1 MAQLVQFQQGV
12 VEVLEFEVGG
22 QKAPRHVVRRV
33 LDGAEIVDF
42 VGVGHHHHAA
52 GVLAGGPLD
61 AGAAQGQPVFL
72 GVIDGAAPLLQVLF
86 HIAVGGFVLDARDGA
101 RLKDV
106 GLAEE
111 FLGVA
116 VDAALVFP
124 REVQVDIRL
133 LVAVEAQEGL
143 EGDVVAVHDHPGAA
157 DRAVLVRQVE
167 AVVHAAVGDELAVL
181 ALGTA
186 VMGRQAVDL
195 RDARE
200 VGHGGGT
207 DRATAAHLVAAG
219 VGVGHQLDR
228 DDVQNRVAVA
238 ADGVQLLLQPLPDDV
253 RQGVAVVLFGPLP
266 GGVPQLLFGAL
277 DAGGVGPPGDG
288 PDGAV
293 DGRRDL
299 VGVFHHDFV
308 GFFLGQVA
316 ELGQHVLGGA
326 VVEGR
331 LEVGVL
337 EAVAR
342 LEHRAVDGVLR
353 LLEVDVAGG
362 DDRLVQVLAQPDHRP
377 VELFDGFVAGDPAL
391 PDHILVVA
399 QGLDFQNVVVGSDLL
414 ELLIRA
420 PLHNGPVELP
430 CLAGRGQ
437 QQSLPVLVQQ
447 APGHPGLFEEV
458 GHMGLADDLIEV
470 FQAHLVLHQDDE
482 VVIFLFQDLP
492 VAAKAGVDLAGAG
505 DLLFF
510 QVLEHDAEDPSQGPR
525 VLAGPV
531 GLVVGQLQVL
541 VDGSLL
547 IVGKPRVHGLGHGQG
562 VDIAQVQLDAAAAG
576 RRL

>member
-1 MAQLVQFQQGV
+1 MAQLVQLQQGV

-22 QKAPRHVVRRV
+22 QKAARHVVRRV
-33 LDGAEIVDF
+33 LDGAEIVDL

-116 VDAALVFP
+116 VDAALVFA

-200 VGHGGGT
+200 VGHGGGA

-253 RQGVAVVLFGPLP
+253 G
-266 GGVPQLLFGAL
+266 
-277 DAGGVGPPGDG
+277 
-288 PDGAV
+288 
-293 DGRRDL
+293 
-299 VGVFHHDFV
+299 
-308 GFFLGQVA
+308 
-316 ELGQHVLGGA
+316 
-326 VVEGR
+326 
-331 LEVGVL
+331 
-337 EAVAR
+337 
-342 LEHRAVDGVLR
+342 
-353 LLEVDVAGG
+353 
-362 DDRLVQVLAQPDHRP
+362 
-377 VELFDGFVAGDPAL
+377 
-391 PDHILVVA
+391 
-399 QGLDFQNVVVGSDLL
+399 
-414 ELLIRA
+414 
-420 PLHNGPVELP
+420 
-430 CLAGRGQ
+430 
-437 QQSLPVLVQQ
+437 
-447 APGHPGLFEEV
+447 
-458 GHMGLADDLIEV
+458 
-470 FQAHLVLHQDDE
+470 
-482 VVIFLFQDLP
+482 
-492 VAAKAGVDLAGAG
+492 
-505 DLLFF
+505 
-510 QVLEHDAEDPSQGPR
+510 
-525 VLAGPV
+525 
-531 GLVVGQLQVL
+531 
-541 VDGSLL
+541 
-547 IVGKPRVHGLGHGQG
+547 
-562 VDIAQVQLDAAAAG
+562 
-576 RRL
+576 